1 MAAYNRNLWDTV
13 KELVLEQYKGSP
25 KFLAMLQAVI
35 EESVQ
40 PLDGCAVE
48 LADALDID
56 KAEGVLLDII
66 GKLVGTEREYGETDE
81 DFRARIIKLSKENR
95 AGTPDNVIYNASIL
109 SSDSAPHY
117 MDEAPA
123 TFIVYD
129 GPRPDGEGGWEQ
141 GGRQLTRKQVK
152 KMAPAGVLGLPGAAI
167 QLADGSLL
175 GTSNEGQKK
184 ILLVAASDDK
194 SPIEYEFDLVDENG
208 DYLCDENDNIL
219 VGNFVLN

>member
-40 PLDGCAVE
+40 PLDDCAVE

-81 DFRARIIKLSKENR
+81 DFRARIIGLANENL
-95 AGTPDNVIYNASIL
+95 AGTPDKVIENVAAL
-109 SSDSAPHY
+109 SNDPRPHY
-117 MDEAPA
+117 MDEAQA
-123 TFIVYD
+123 TFFVYT
-129 GPRPDGEGGWEQ
+129 PN
-141 GGRQLTRKQVK
+141 GRQLKRATVK

-167 QLADGSLL
+167 RL
-175 GTSNEGQKK
+175 GNGKYLRSVGGKR
-184 ILLVAASDDK
+184 ILCVAQDERRHVTA
-194 SPIEYEFDLVDENG
+194 YAVDESG
-208 DYLCDENDNIL
+208 QVARTEADQTTLEYDRVIALIE
-219 VGNFVLN
+219 

>member
-40 PLDGCAVE
+40 PIDGYAVE

-66 GKLVGTEREYGETDE
+66 GKLVGTVREYGEADE
-81 DFRARIIKLSKENR
+81 DFRARIIGLAKENR
-95 AGTPDNVIYNASIL
+95 AGTPDNVIENVSSL
-109 SSDSAPHY
+109 SNDPAPHY

-141 GGRQLTRKQVK
+141 GGHQLSRAQVRKL
-152 KMAPAGVLGLPGAAI
+152 APAGVLGLPGAAI
-167 QLADGSLL
+167 NANAGSSGNESFLSDYDGKIFLMVADDSAI
-175 GTSNEGQKK
+175 S
-184 ILLVAASDDK
+184 
-194 SPIEYEFDLVDENG
+194 
-208 DYLCDENDNIL
+208 
-219 VGNFVLN
+219 